1 MKTAEYRMQTFF
13 PIGRVRLRRTLI
25 FLATAR
31 LSLVLPFL
39 SAAPTN
45 SVSAYK
51 PLMIGTTNLV
61 LAPSDSNFFGAN
73 SNSMNA
79 SVAAGS
85 GGSGVATLNTLLGS
99 LNLAVV
105 NETGPS
111 NGVAIAASGTT
122 ITLYLTNSQMTS
134 VNGLL
139 GALTGFVTNNYANV
153 VTFASS
159 LTVDGAFNC
168 LSTVNGAAAA
178 ITAGSST
185 GSLIVATNAAVV
197 QTLNAGNLI
206 ANTNATV
213 TNTATVGNLNVNTN
227 VTVAQAFSANTA
239 AVTNTATVGALV
251 AGTNVTAS
259 GTNFANY
266 SRTTN
271 TATAGLFAD
280 TAGDQF
286 GDASGF
292 AAFYSPTAGAFYFG
306 ASGLGTH
313 DAAIEA
319 GELALGSSSAGVA
332 GSLNMSGALTVG
344 GGITGSGAGLSGI
357 PGSAI
362 TGPMTVL
369 LTNGLATG
377 TWCYYTANYTNF
389 FGPTGFTNTCSGVT
403 NIYGTNGVLVISGA
417 TGSFLAGTGN
427 ATASGTV
434 TATNGFAS
442 YATNSV
448 AAITATAWGNTN
460 GMNGFIWL
468 SGATNFTIF
477 DAQSNIVV
485 GPQSLTNLGY
495 KVAFPIAAGGGVT
508 NSSAVF
514 TFHAF

>member
-1 MKTAEYRMQTFF
+1 MRSLNPNRNLNLNLWLCF
-13 PIGRVRLRRTLI
+13 LI
-25 FLATAR
+25 A
-31 LSLVLPFL
+31 SPVSL

-105 NETGPS
+105 NETGTS
-111 NGVAIAASGTT
+111 NGLAIAASGTT

-139 GALTGFVTNNYANV
+139 GTLTGFITNNYAAV
-153 VTFASS
+153 VTFVSS
-159 LTVDGAFNC
+159 LTVDGAINC
-168 LSTVNGAAAA
+168 LATVNGAAAA
-178 ITAGSST
+178 ITAGTST
-185 GSLIVATNAAVV
+185 GSLIVATNASVA

-227 VTVAQAFSANTA
+227 ATVAQTFSANTA
-239 AVTNTATVGALV
+239 VVTNTATVGTLV
-251 AGTNVTAS
+251 AATNVTAN

-266 SRTTN
+266 AKTTN

-280 TAGDQF
+280 AAGDQF

-306 ASGLGTH
+306 ASGLGAH
-313 DAAIEA
+313 DAALEA
-319 GELALGSSSAGVA
+319 GELALGSSSAGTA
-332 GSLNMSGALTVG
+332 GSLNMSGALMVG
-344 GGITGSGAGLSGI
+344 GTITGNGAGLSSI
-357 PGSAI
+357 PASAI

-389 FGPTGFTNTCSGVT
+389 FGPTGFTNTCNGVT
-403 NIYGTNGVLVISGA
+403 NICGTNGLFQILGPSGI
-417 TGSFLAGTGN
+417 FLAGPNGVTN
-427 ATASGTV
+427 SGFHV
-434 TATNGFAS
+434 SSNGFAS
-442 YATNSV
+442 YATNRYTYNSGTQGCTNTLSV
-448 AAITATAWGNTN
+448 NQQFDITVSSGTVVIYNSAGNAC
-460 GMNGFIWL
+460 
-468 SGATNFTIF
+468 ATNT
-477 DAQSNIVV
+477 
-485 GPQSLTNLGY
+485 SLTGTVMPILQPGGY
-495 KVAFPIAAGGGVT
+495 FT
-508 NSSAVF
+508 NTTSAV
-514 TFHAF
+514 TINGSWAL